1 MRCFATDFNT
11 TKFCSLSFSVKIK
24 PENQLLGL
32 TLKVKVPAIKV
43 EESSD
48 QKVLLY
54 KERVPSNVS
63 GMGLRDTNET
73 SNLVTRAEQNN
84 EDMMKWN
91 SNAEGV
97 AVEPNLEDLNI
108 DPTSEDLDYVPNSES
123 LYPGAYLEAANEN
136 RNNEGLDSEHNS
148 EDFNMSGDEDDDY
161 EAGLGSSELDNEK
174 HMDITQDIEDGESVS
189 PTNKTIVAKKENT
202 KVRTLLI
209 VPELLLGNRRTF
221 KRGLEITLGGSNIKE
236 RYHWP

>member
-54 KERVPSNVS
+54 KERAPSNDS

-73 SNLVTRAEQNN
+73 SNLVTRAET

-91 SNAEGV
+91 SNAEDV
-97 AVEPNLEDLNI
+97 DVEPNLEDLNT
-108 DPTSEDLDYVPNSES
+108 DPTSEDLDYVPNAES

-148 EDFNMSGDEDDDY
+148 EDLNMSGDEDDDY

-174 HMDITQDIEDGESVS
+174 DMDITQDIEDGESVS
-189 PTNKTIVAKKENT
+189 PKNKTIAEKKENT

-209 VPELLLGNRRTF
+209 VPELLLGNRRNF
-221 KRGLEITLGGSNIKE
+221 KRGLEITLRGTKC
-236 RYHWP
+236 